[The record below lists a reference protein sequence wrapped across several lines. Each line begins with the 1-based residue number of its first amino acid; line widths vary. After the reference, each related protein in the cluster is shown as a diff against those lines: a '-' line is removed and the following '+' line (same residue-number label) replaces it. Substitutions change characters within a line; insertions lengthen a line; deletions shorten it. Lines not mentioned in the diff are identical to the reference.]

1 MLQRRLESRLLTPL
15 ACLTLLTVSGC
26 AIGNS
31 GKLVLARHVSVG
43 QELIDLKEARDR
55 GAITEE
61 EYNEIKTKVM
71 QIVDSIEVVDAVN
84 EATPDQLSDQ
94 D

>member
-1 MLQRRLESRLLTPL
+1 MLHHRLFTPL
-15 ACLTLLTVSGC
+15 ACIALLSVSGC

-31 GKLVLARHVSVG
+31 GKLVLSRHISVG

-61 EYNEIKTKVM
+61 EYLEVKSKLLE
-71 QIVDSIEVVDAVN
+71 IVDSIEVVQAVN
-84 EATPDQLSDQ
+84 EATPDQMHDEE
-94 D
+94 